1 RAPGQCQCLPR
12 GLRPRHRGLG
22 VAGPGAGAGRPRRRL
37 RPRQAPG
44 GALVHALGAAAR
56 GCVARPP
63 GRQRRHRAGHARRMV
78 LRERSMTGHRHL
90 FDLDGRTALVTGGSR
105 GLGLQ
110 IAEALGDFGAAVMIA
125 ARKRHELGEALAPL
139 RGRRIAAEALVE
151 ATLAAFG
158 GIDVLVNNAGATW
171 GAPAEDYP
179 LEAWDKVF
187 NLNVRALFAL
197 SQQVAR
203 RAMLPRGSGR
213 IVNIASV
220 AGLRGNAGALLK
232 TAAYN
237 ASKGA
242 VVNLTRALAAEW
254 GGRGITVN
262 AIAPGFFPSKMS
274 QGVIGAL
281 GEDAL
286 MGH

>member
-1 RAPGQCQCLPR
+1 MQDKRT
-12 GLRPRHRGLG
+12 
-22 VAGPGAGAGRPRRRL
+22 V
-37 RPRQAPG
+37 
-44 GALVHALGAAAR
+44 
-56 GCVARPP
+56 
-63 GRQRRHRAGHARRMV
+63 
-78 LRERSMTGHRHL
+78 
-90 FDLDGRTALVTGGSR
+90 FDLDGRVALVTGGSR

-110 IAEALGDFGAAVMIA
+110 IAEALGDYGASVMLS
-125 ARKRHELGEALAPL
+125 ARKRHELDEALAHL
-139 RGRRIAAEALVE
+139 RGRGIRAEAFAGDVARPEAVPDLVE

-158 GIDVLVNNAGATW
+158 QVDVLVNNAGTSW
-171 GAPAEDYP
+171 GAAAEDYP

-187 NLNVRALFAL
+187 GLNVRGLFVL
-197 SQQVAR
+197 SQQVAKR
-203 RAMLPRGSGR
+203 SMLPRGSGR

-220 AGLRGNAGALLK
+220 AGLRGNAGGLLK

-281 GEDAL
+281 GEEAL
-286 MGH
+286 MGNAPLRRLGGDADLKGAALLFASDAGAHIKGQVLAVDGGYTAV

>member
-1 RAPGQCQCLPR
+1 
-12 GLRPRHRGLG
+12 
-22 VAGPGAGAGRPRRRL
+22 
-37 RPRQAPG
+37 
-44 GALVHALGAAAR
+44 
-56 GCVARPP
+56 
-63 GRQRRHRAGHARRMV
+63 M
-78 LRERSMTGHRHL
+78 
-90 FDLDGRTALVTGGSR
+90 
-105 GLGLQ
+105 
-110 IAEALGDFGAAVMIA
+110 AEALGAYGAKLVLS
-125 ARKRHELGEALAPL
+125 ARKPDELQQAQAHLQA
-139 RGRRIAAEALVE
+139 RGIQADWVAADGSKDSDID
-151 ATLAAFG
+151 TLADAAIEKLG
-158 GIDVLVNNAGATW
+158 QVDILINNAGASW

-187 NLNVRALFAL
+187 GLNVRALFAL
-197 SQQVAR
+197 SQQAAR
-203 RAMLPRGSGR
+203 RAMLPRGGGR

-281 GEDAL
+281 GEEAL
-286 MGH
+286 MGSAPLRRLGGDADLKGAALLFASDAGAHITGQVLAVDGGYTAV

>member
-1 RAPGQCQCLPR
+1 MTS
-12 GLRPRHRGLG
+12 HR
-22 VAGPGAGAGRPRRRL
+22 
-37 RPRQAPG
+37 
-44 GALVHALGAAAR
+44 
-56 GCVARPP
+56 
-63 GRQRRHRAGHARRMV
+63 
-78 LRERSMTGHRHL
+78 TL
-90 FDLDGRTALVTGGSR
+90 FDLDGRVALVTGGSR

-110 IAEALGDFGAAVMIA
+110 IAEALGDYGASVMVS
-125 ARKRHELGEALAPL
+125 ARKQHELDQAVERL
-139 RGRRIAAEALVE
+139 RGRGIRAEAFAADASEPGSVS
-151 ATLAAFG
+151 ALAGAAMDAFG
-158 GIDVLVNNAGATW
+158 QVDVLVNNAGASW
-171 GAPAEDYP
+171 GAAAEDYP

-187 NLNVRALFAL
+187 NLNVRGLFVL

-203 RAMLPRGSGR
+203 RSMLPRGSGR
-213 IVNIASV
+213 IINLASV

-281 GEDAL
+281 GEEAL
-286 MGH
+286 MGNAPLRRLGGDEDLKGAALLFASDAGAHITGQVLAVDGGYTAV

>member
-1 RAPGQCQCLPR
+1 MHGNR
-12 GLRPRHRGLG
+12 
-22 VAGPGAGAGRPRRRL
+22 
-37 RPRQAPG
+37 
-44 GALVHALGAAAR
+44 
-56 GCVARPP
+56 
-63 GRQRRHRAGHARRMV
+63 
-78 LRERSMTGHRHL
+78 TL
-90 FDLDGRTALVTGGSR
+90 FDLDGRVALVTGGSR

-110 IAEALGDFGAAVMIA
+110 IAEALGDYGASVMLA
-125 ARKRHELGEALAPL
+125 ARKQHELDAAVAHL
-139 RGRRIAAEALVE
+139 RGRGIRAEAHAADLARPESAEQLVD
-151 ATLAAFG
+151 ATLAALDG
-158 GIDVLVNNAGATW
+158 VDILVNNAGASW

-179 LEAWDKVF
+179 LDAWDKVF
-187 NLNVRALFAL
+187 GLNVRGLFVL

-203 RAMLPRGSGR
+203 RTMLPRGRGR
-213 IVNIASV
+213 IINVASI
-220 AGLRGNAGALLK
+220 AGLRGNAGGLLK

-281 GEDAL
+281 GEEAL
-286 MGH
+286 MGNAPLRRLGGDDDLKGAALLFASDAGAHITGQVLAVDGGYTAV